1 MPAAIL
7 SRRPDV
13 RAAEN
18 SLAAAYYAVNIARAS
33 LYPSLSLSGTLGWTN
48 SLGST
53 VVSPSGLI
61 MNAAASLLQPIF
73 NSGALKA
80 QVKISKAEQEA
91 AQLNFRQTVLDAG
104 MEVNNALSQYQT
116 ASSRVEWRDRQVEA
130 LREAVNKTE
139 LLMKHSSTTYLDVLT
154 AEQSLLSAETS
165 RAQDN
170 FDRISAVISLY
181 HALGGM

>member
-1 MPAAIL
+1 
-7 SRRPDV
+7 
-13 RAAEN
+13 
-18 SLAAAYYAVNIARAS
+18 
-33 LYPSLSLSGTLGWTN
+33 
-48 SLGST
+48 
-53 VVSPSGLI
+53 
-61 MNAAASLLQPIF
+61 
-73 NSGALKA
+73 
-80 QVKISKAEQEA
+80 
-91 AQLNFRQTVLDAG
+91 

-165 RAQDN
+165 RAQAN